1 MKQRYDHINALHE
14 EIDRADHQLAGTGP
28 RPSGIA
34 PQFDTEGRYDGV
46 GKLTRVTSP
55 RNGAPQ
61 YALVDREGRVRCYV
75 TPGPGINLRYYLGR
89 EVGINGTRGYMPEQ
103 QASHL
108 MAQHINVIDGTTLR

>member
-1 MKQRYDHINALHE
+1 M
-14 EIDRADHQLAGTGP
+14 
-28 RPSGIA
+28 
-34 PQFDTEGRYDGV
+34 
-46 GKLTRVTSP
+46 
-55 RNGAPQ
+55 
-61 YALVDREGRVRCYV
+61 DREGRVRCYV